1 MTSLVIDAS
10 VAIKWV
16 VGEPGTDD
24 ALSLRRHN
32 LYAPD
37 LLVSECANVLWK
49 KVRRG
54 ELHPDEAHAAAQLL
68 ERADLHL
75 EPSRRLMRR
84 TTELA
89 IALDH
94 PAYDCLYLALAE
106 SLACDLVTADE
117 RLRDRTE
124 AARVAVNALSL
135 PQAATLGL

>member
-16 VGEPGTDD
+16 VGETGTDD

-54 ELHPDEAHAAAQLL
+54 ELHPDEAQAAAQLL

-89 IALDH
+89 ITLDH

-106 SLACDLVTADE
+106 SLRCDFVTADE
-117 RLRDRTE
+117 RLRR
-124 AARVAVNALSL
+124 RVADAGLVQNTLS
-135 PQAATLGL
+135 PAQAAAL